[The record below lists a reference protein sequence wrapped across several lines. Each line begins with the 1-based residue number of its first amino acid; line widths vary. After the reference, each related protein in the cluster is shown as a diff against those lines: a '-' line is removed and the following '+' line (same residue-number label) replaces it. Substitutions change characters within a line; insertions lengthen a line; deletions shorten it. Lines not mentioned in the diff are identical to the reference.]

1 MTKSYS
7 LDLRQRVARFV
18 EAGHSRRAAARHFE
32 VSVAFVTGMS
42 CVGSRVVSS
51 HRDRGTRSTEG
62 GQVDRTMGCEPELVA
77 DRPCDPPGC
86 AASADP

>member
-51 HRDRGTRSTEG
+51 HRQGN
-62 GQVDRTMGCEPELVA
+62 PEHGRRA
-77 DRPCDPPGC
+77 GRPNDGLR
-86 AASADP
+86 ARVSS